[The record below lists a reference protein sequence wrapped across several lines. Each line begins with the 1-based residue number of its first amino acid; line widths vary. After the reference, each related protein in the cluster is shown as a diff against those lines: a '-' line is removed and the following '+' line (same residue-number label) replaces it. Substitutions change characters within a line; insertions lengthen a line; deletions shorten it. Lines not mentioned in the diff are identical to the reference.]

1 MKKSKLLLIAGIIGT
16 AYAIYLVSYFL
27 SVNDASISSSEQL
40 GGILATALV
49 MPHMAIVWIAVIF
62 NWLGFFLNVRW
73 GALVAGI
80 LYAVAILF
88 FFMYFMFVIV
98 EMILCF
104 VAFGKMKKNQ
114 KEIIE
119 QEGEIQA

>member
-1 MKKSKLLLIAGIIGT
+1 MKKSKLLLIAGILGT

-27 SVNDASISSSEQL
+27 NVNGASTSSTEQL
-40 GGILATALV
+40 GATLATALV

-62 NWLGFFLNVRW
+62 NWLGFFLNARW
-73 GALVAGI
+73 GALVAGV
-80 LYAVAILF
+80 LYVVAILF
-88 FFMYFMFVIV
+88 FFLYFMFVIV

-114 KEIIE
+114 KEVIK
-119 QEGEIQA
+119 QEGEVQA

>member
-27 SVNDASISSSEQL
+27 SINDASISSSEQL
-40 GGILATALV
+40 GATLATALV

-62 NWLGFFLNVRW
+62 NWLGFFLNARW
-73 GALVAGI
+73 GALVAGV

-88 FFMYFMFVIV
+88 FFLYFMFVIV

-114 KEIIE
+114 KEVIK
-119 QEGEIQA
+119 QEGEVQA